1 MKRKN
6 NQREFKNGLSF
17 FINYVE
23 KYNVSIH
30 FKVALYDM
38 ILNCI
43 RTNNVISFRSIINTL
58 HKVSVKQEFEKN
70 LLLSLKK
77 LT

>member
-23 KYNVSIH
+23 RYNVSIQ

-38 ILNCI
+38 LTNCI
-43 RTNNVISFRSIINTL
+43 RTNNVISFRDVINTL
-58 HKVSVKQEFEKN
+58 HTVSVKQEFEKD
-70 LLLSLKK
+70 LLLSLKN

>member
-6 NQREFKNGLSF
+6 NQREFKKGLSF

-23 KYNVSIH
+23 RYNTSIH

-38 ILNCI
+38 LLNCVK
-43 RTNNVISFRSIINTL
+43 TNNIISFKSIINTL
-58 HKVSVKQEFEKN
+58 HNVSVKQEFEKD